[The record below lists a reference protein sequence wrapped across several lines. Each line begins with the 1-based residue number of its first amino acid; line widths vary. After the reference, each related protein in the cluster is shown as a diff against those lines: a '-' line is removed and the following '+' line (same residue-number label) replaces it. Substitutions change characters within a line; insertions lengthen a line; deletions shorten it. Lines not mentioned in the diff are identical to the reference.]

1 MSLYLSNW
9 TSTSNATLA
18 DEITAIYYITLL
30 TLRQRAS
37 SATVTV
43 DGHRRLAE
51 APHCIRCRRT
61 PIGRTVY
68 RSDCG
73 HPLAVRSPQPF
84 DAQQDALDLTA
95 DLNQL
100 HADIVA
106 LRLDGA
112 EWPIHAR
119 LGGGQSQ
126 CHRIAV
132 GVAAGAQLDCTAV
145 RSGDAAVG
153 GRTGGRSG
161 WSGWS
166 GCQCRC
172 AVLAIE
178 QDHLGQ

>member
-1 MSLYLSNW
+1 MMSLYLSNW

-43 DGHRRLAE
+43 DGHSG
-51 APHCIRCRRT
+51 HIRCRRT
-61 PIGRTVY
+61 PIGRTVC

-161 WSGWS
+161 WSG
-166 GCQCRC
+166 CQCRC